1 MKTSSGAVIKL
12 EPVAAGDPRFREW
25 LRRYREETTGEPA
38 PDAWLNHYLEVLF
51 AEQGKRRHIWWGV
64 DASRKVGFAVVA
76 MTKHWADQ
84 AKTIAQVGEFFI
96 YPEFRR
102 EGMGRRLAEALL
114 GWLKANG
121 AVEIQSSVL
130 AGNLRGLRFWE
141 AVGFQIGRYAL
152 VYRPDRPRDSDR
164 DDDEDDEEE
173 DEEDKE
179 EEGEE

>member
-1 MKTSSGAVIKL
+1 MKL
-12 EPVAAGDPRFREW
+12 EPVAAGDQRFRDW
-25 LRRYREETTGEPA
+25 LRRYREETSGEPA

-51 AEQGKRRHIWWGV
+51 ADQGTRRHIWWGV

-84 AKTIAQVGEFFI
+84 TKTVAQVGEFFI

-102 EGMGRRLAEALL
+102 EGMGRRMAAALL
-114 GWLKANG
+114 EWLKANG

-130 AGNLRGLRFWE
+130 AGNLRGLRFYE

-152 VYRPDRPRDSDR
+152 VYRPDRAREADQE
-164 DDDEDDEEE
+164 DEDQEDEEE
-173 DEEDKE
+173 A
-179 EEGEE
+179 